1 MKRSLTLHYC
11 LHQSAYWAA
20 AAGIMSFAAAFL
32 LEKGFPASQVGLL
45 LGCGSILSGVTQPAL
60 ATLADRARKSVLI
73 PMVVALSALTTL
85 MFGVLLLDILPPAL
99 FGLFYFLGVWTF
111 DAMMPL
117 LNSISVYYN
126 NRGRSINYGLSRG
139 VGSFAFSLAALFLG
153 YVMEVFGAD
162 WMVYTILVLLPI
174 CILITLR
181 YPKMEE
187 QSVSPEQI
195 VLEETQKPCSMGAF
209 FVRYRWYCLSL
220 AGVLFLAMFHAMTEN
235 YLIAIMGR
243 LGGDSRHVGMALFI
257 ATVAEAPVLF
267 FFSQVR
273 TKISDHWL
281 LRLAGVSFLL
291 KSVLFL
297 VAPSIPFLYLTQLLQ
312 MTSYGFLS
320 PVQVYYADEKVC
332 PWDMVKG
339 QAFITASYTLGCA
352 MGNFIGGQLMDGYGV
367 TAILVAGVIIAATGT
382 LILVLTVE
390 RKDRYRVNAM
400 RETMIQ

>member
-1 MKRSLTLHYC
+1 MKRNLTLHYC

-20 AAGIMSFAAAFL
+20 AAGIMSFATTFL

-45 LGCGSILSGVTQPAL
+45 LGCGSVLSGVTQPAL
-60 ATLADRARKSVLI
+60 ATLADRAKKSVLV
-73 PMVVALSALTTL
+73 PLVVALSALTTL
-85 MFGVLLLDILPPAL
+85 AFGILLLDDLPPAL

-126 NRGRSINYGLSRG
+126 NRGCPINYGLSRG
-139 VGSFAFSLAALFLG
+139 VGSFAFSIAALFLG
-153 YVMEVFGAD
+153 YVMEALGTN
-162 WMVYTILVLLPI
+162 WMVYTILVLLPVS
-174 CILITLR
+174 ILITLR
-181 YPKMEE
+181 YPKIEE
-187 QSVSPEQI
+187 QSVFTERT
-195 VLEETQKPCSMGAF
+195 VLEETQEPCSMGAF

-243 LGGDSRHVGMALFI
+243 LGGDSRHVGVALFV
-257 ATVAEAPVLF
+257 ATVAEAPVLL

-281 LRLAGVSFLL
+281 LRLAGFSFLL
-291 KSVLFL
+291 KSILFL

-352 MGNFIGGQLMDGYGV
+352 IGNFIGGQLIEGYGV
-367 TAILVAGVIIAATGT
+367 TAILMAGVAMAAAGT

-390 RKDRYRVNAM
+390 RKDRCRIDAKGEPMV
-400 RETMIQ
+400 Q